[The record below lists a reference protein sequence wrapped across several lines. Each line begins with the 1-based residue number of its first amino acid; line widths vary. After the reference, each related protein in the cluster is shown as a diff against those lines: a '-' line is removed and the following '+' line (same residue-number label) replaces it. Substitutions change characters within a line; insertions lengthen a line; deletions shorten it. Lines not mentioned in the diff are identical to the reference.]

1 MTRRPGGRRGVPTL
15 DGVLS
20 ARQCRA
26 TAAAIA
32 AVQLPGGAIP
42 WFPGGHTDPWDH
54 VQNAMALTAAGRLA
68 AAGRAYRWC
77 ARAQRPDGSWAAR
90 YTGDDAQEVADPST
104 DANFCAYL
112 ATGVWHY
119 WLVTR
124 DRGFV
129 ARMWPVV
136 RRAIGAVLDLQAL
149 GGQVYYAR
157 DPAGALRPEAL
168 VTGNA
173 SIHLSLRCAI
183 ALAELAGELVPEWEL
198 AAARVRHALVRHPE
212 RFADKSRYSM
222 DWYYPVLGGVL
233 AGAAATAQF
242 ESRWDDFVVTGLGIR
257 CVADAPWVT
266 GAETC
271 ELALALDAAGRPD
284 RARAQLAA
292 MQHLRHDDGSYWT
305 GLVFTD
311 GKNWPVEQTT
321 WTGATVIL
329 AADALSRTTGGSGL
343 FRGEGLAG
351 LPAVTGPYADEEVC
365 SCPATR

>member
-1 MTRRPGGRRGVPTL
+1 MTPPAL
-15 DGVLS
+15 QGVLS
-20 ARQCRA
+20 ARQCRD
-26 TAAAIA
+26 TARAIA
-32 AVQLPGGAIP
+32 AVQLPSGAIP

-68 AAGRAYRWC
+68 EARRAYAWSE
-77 ARAQRPDGSWAAR
+77 RAQRPDGSWAAR
-90 YTGDDAQEVADPST
+90 YTGPDAEVVEDAST

-112 ATGVWHY
+112 ATGVWHH

-124 DRGFV
+124 DRAFLE
-129 ARMWPVV
+129 RLWPVV
-136 RRAIGAVLDLQAL
+136 RRAVGAVLDLQAP
-149 GGQVYYAR
+149 GGEVWYCR
-157 DPAGALRPEAL
+157 DAAGVVLPEAL

-183 ALAELAGELVPEWEL
+183 ALADLAGELVPEWEL
-198 AAARVRHALVRHPE
+198 AAARVQHALARHPE

-222 DWYYPVLGGVL
+222 DWYYPVLGRVVSP
-233 AGAAATAQF
+233 ARAQAHL
-242 ESRWDDFVVTGLGIR
+242 SARWPDFVVDGLGIR
-257 CVADAPWVT
+257 CVSDAPWVT

-284 RARAQLAA
+284 LARAQLAA
-292 MQHLRHDDGSYWT
+292 MQHLRHPDGSYWT

-329 AADALSRTTGGSGL
+329 ATDALSRTTGGSGL
-343 FRGEGLAG
+343 FRGAG
-351 LPAVTGPYADEEVC
+351 LPGPGDATLPRDDEEIC
-365 SCPATR
+365 TCPANR